1 MQVEST
7 TSSTERARNG
17 ASGKTSAQP
26 AIPTTVDGL
35 LALDTDE
42 LAALYAAAAVPKLD
56 RIHGDLRGRM
66 LAWPGATGA
75 LKTVI
80 HALGSWDR
88 FPWRGKSFTPRGAD
102 SGAGINR
109 VLSDRW
115 KLFEF
120 TTFVGPSRAGDF
132 HAVQLD
138 YDHSSNPFF
147 IRAIKDEIRELS
159 PGLFLGQAY
168 LQLGQ
173 TERLVLYFGLQQG

>member
-7 TSSTERARNG
+7 SSSTERARNG
-17 ASGKTSAQP
+17 ASNKTTKPTIP
-26 AIPTTVDGL
+26 ASVDGL

-42 LAALYAAAAVPKLD
+42 LAALYAGASVPKLE

-66 LAWPGATGA
+66 LAWQGATGA
-75 LKTVI
+75 LETVI
-80 HALGSWDR
+80 HTLGSWDS
-88 FPWRGKSFTPRGAD
+88 FPWRGKSFTPRGTET
-102 SGAGINR
+102 GEGINR

-115 KLFEF
+115 KLFRF

-138 YDHSSNPFF
+138 YDHPSNPFF
-147 IRAIKDEIRELS
+147 IRAIKDELRELS

-173 TERLVLYFGLQQG
+173 TDRLVLYFGLQQR